1 MFLFSLQDG
10 GRLPAWIWDAHVWT
24 THEGHL
30 VVFITVQNLS
40 GIDLVVSNNMHVL
53 IPCELGLKTT
63 ISAAKIGGL
72 GQNMGRDG
80 ATLTPTN

>member
-1 MFLFSLQDG
+1 
-10 GRLPAWIWDAHVWT
+10 
-24 THEGHL
+24 
-30 VVFITVQNLS
+30 VVFITVQNLA